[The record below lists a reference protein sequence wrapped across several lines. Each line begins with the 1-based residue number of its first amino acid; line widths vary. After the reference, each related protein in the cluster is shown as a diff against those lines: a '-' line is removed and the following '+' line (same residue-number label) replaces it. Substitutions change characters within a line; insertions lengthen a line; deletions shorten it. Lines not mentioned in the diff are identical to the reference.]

1 MLKKEGLRGKEMTT
15 LEPFER
21 GHAVLAGIF
30 KGIVNDDEKEK
41 EDK

>member
-1 MLKKEGLRGKEMTT
+1 MTT